1 MERLIDEKVE
11 IESFSVPIFGKF
23 APKIGRKVRVYE
35 GNSIPPPERE
45 ISTAEE
51 NESVEE
57 EEEYVLLDLDDVRA
71 EVNIPPNAPYVLS
84 GLDTLNP
91 TLVIGNNL
99 KLIGEYEETVGTCY
113 VFTEAGSLTDCIL
126 SDDAPVL
133 HEETGPSEANL
144 FKGKCIVDPNQT
156 SAKQV
161 RPIASL
167 QKVIKFR
174 FFSEADKQGEA
185 AESERNL

>member
-1 MERLIDEKVE
+1 MT
-11 IESFSVPIFGKF
+11 
-23 APKIGRKVRVYE
+23 
-35 GNSIPPPERE
+35 ERE
-45 ISTAEE
+45 MSIAEE
-51 NESVEE
+51 NEVVK

-71 EVNIPPNAPYVLS
+71 EVNVPPNAPYVLS

-113 VFTEAGSLTDCIL
+113 VFTEA
-126 SDDAPVL
+126 DDAPVL